1 MIIFSTNFGRVAPE
15 AVQKSANIILTNNAA
30 TSALTLQAHYETE
43 ITLANAA
50 QTPIETTKIQ

>member
-30 TSALTLQAHYETE
+30 TSALTLPAHYETE

-50 QTPIETTKIQ
+50 QFFHQITKIQ